1 VPVEVLQRVA
11 RRMSHSSRT
20 PSQLRTQK
28 GEPDVTDHSHPRPE
42 ACCWTSRMV
51 LEKFLYIL
59 LYHNRKF
66 FNRKR
71 GHILGN
77 VHGPPF
83 GLGNVKKNLARSAMR
98 AMRGRIALL
107 RHFMRN
113 RLEAP
118 IPFGEAFGVRTR
130 PRVAL
135 EAAID

>member
-1 VPVEVLQRVA
+1 
-11 RRMSHSSRT
+11 MSHSSRT

-71 GHILGN
+71 GHIQETCADCILD
-77 VHGPPF
+77 
-83 GLGNVKKNLARSAMR
+83 LKSRKNPSEQSADQRWRFTEPSARERSETD
-98 AMRGRIALL
+98 GK
-107 RHFMRN
+107 
-113 RLEAP
+113 P
-118 IPFGEAFGVRTR
+118 SG
-130 PRVAL
+130 
-135 EAAID
+135 

>member
-1 VPVEVLQRVA
+1 
-11 RRMSHSSRT
+11 
-20 PSQLRTQK
+20 
-28 GEPDVTDHSHPRPE
+28 
-42 ACCWTSRMV
+42 MV

-83 GLGNVKKNLARSAMR
+83 GLGNVKKNLVRSAMK
-98 AMRGRIALL
+98 AMRRRIALL
-107 RHFMRN
+107 KHFMRN
-113 RLEAP
+113 RLQAP
-118 IPFGEAFGVRTR
+118 IPFREAFGVRTR